1 MTNRHQAAPDMTE
14 TIAKPDSP
22 EPRPQ
27 PAWALELSI
36 GGEPVFGR
44 AEPIVVFD
52 PATEAELT
60 SVPQADAQQVEH
72 AIVAARRAFDDG
84 PWPAMSPDERATVM
98 HRFADCLQE
107 RANELVTAIV
117 YECGTPITQTK
128 IGQVEL
134 PLAILRNY
142 AELARKDRTE
152 YLGPNFDMTP
162 SDSLV
167 AYQPVGVVGV
177 ITAYNFPLV
186 LALRTMGAAL
196 AAGCTVVV
204 APSPK
209 APLSTLMVA
218 RAAEDAGFPPG
229 VVNVVVGGAD
239 VGRVI
244 STHPGVD
251 KVGFTGSR
259 GVGRMIMQQAAE
271 TIKGVM
277 LELGGKTPTL
287 IMPGVDAVPIARRLH
302 TKYLLNAG
310 QACAAPA
317 RVLVPHED
325 YEPFVEASREAY
337 AKIKVGDPWDPKT
350 IVGPLIRP
358 DHREL
363 VERIV
368 EDAVR
373 QGATILAGG
382 GRPPLDRGW
391 YTNPVLVGEVDNR
404 SPIAQEEIF
413 GPIGVLIAYDGIDD
427 GVAKANDVAYGLA
440 ADVFSP
446 DSASG
451 IAIAKRLRAGTVTI
465 NGGGAFRSDAPF
477 GGFKASGIGREYD
490 EWGVRE
496 FLEPQHVQWALR

>member
-1 MTNRHQAAPDMTE
+1 MTE
-14 TIAKPDSP
+14 TITQPDAP
-22 EPRPQ
+22 AARPQ
-27 PAWALELSI
+27 PAWTLDLSI
-36 GGEPVFGR
+36 AGVPVAGRGEPV
-44 AEPIVVFD
+44 VVFD

-60 SVPQADAQQVEH
+60 SLPQADPEQVEH

-84 PWPAMSPDERATVM
+84 PWPRMSLAGRAGVM
-98 HRFADCLQE
+98 HRFADRLEE
-107 RANELVTAIV
+107 RAHELVTAIV
-117 YECGTPITQTK
+117 YECGTPITQTQ

-134 PLAILRNY
+134 PIAILRSY
-142 AELARKDRTE
+142 ADLARKDRTE
-152 YLGPNFDMTP
+152 YLGPNFEMTP

-186 LALRTMGAAL
+186 LALRTIGGAL

-209 APLSTLMVA
+209 APLSTLMAA
-218 RAAEDAGFPPG
+218 RAAEEAGFPPG
-229 VVNVVVGGAD
+229 VVNVVVGGSE

-244 STHPGVD
+244 STHKAVD

-259 GVGRMIMQQAAE
+259 NVGQIIMEQAAS

-287 IMPGVDAVPIARRLH
+287 VMPGVDAARIARRLH

-317 RVLVPHED
+317 RILIPREEHER
-325 YEPFVEASREAY
+325 FVHEGRKAY
-337 AKIKVGDPWDPKT
+337 GGIKVGDPWDPKT
-350 IVGPLIRP
+350 IVGPLIGP
-358 DHREL
+358 DHREH
-363 VERIV
+363 VERV
-368 EDAVR
+368 VQDAVSE
-373 QGATILAGG
+373 GATILAGG
-382 GRPPLDRGW
+382 GRPPLERGW
-391 YTNPVLVGEVDNR
+391 YTNPVLVGGVDNR
-404 SPIAQEEIF
+404 APIAQEEIF
-413 GPIGVLIAYDGIDD
+413 GPVGVLIPYDGIDD
-427 GVAKANDVAYGLA
+427 GVAKANDVVYGLA

-446 DSASG
+446 DAASG
-451 IAIAKRLRAGTVTI
+451 IAIARRLRAGTVTI
-465 NGGGAFRSDAPF
+465 NGGGAFRPDAPF
-477 GGFKASGIGREYD
+477 GGLKASGIGREYG

>member
-1 MTNRHQAAPDMTE
+1 MTD
-14 TIAKPDSP
+14 TIATPDARTA
-22 EPRPQ
+22 RPQ
-27 PAWALELSI
+27 PVWTLELSI
-36 GGEPVFGR
+36 AGSPVPGR
-44 AEPIVVFD
+44 AEPVVVFD
-52 PATEAELT
+52 PATEAELA
-60 SVPQADAQQVEH
+60 SVPCADTEQVEH

-84 PWPAMSPDERATVM
+84 PWPQMSHDERAAVM
-98 HRFADCLQE
+98 HRFADRLQE
-107 RANELVTAIV
+107 RAHELVAAIV
-117 YECGTPITQTK
+117 YECGTPVTQTQ

-134 PLAILRNY
+134 PIAILRSY
-142 AELARKDRTE
+142 ADLARKDRTE

-186 LALRTMGAAL
+186 LALRTMGGAL

-209 APLSTLMVA
+209 APLSTLMMA
-218 RAAEDAGFPPG
+218 RAAEEAGFPPG
-229 VVNVVVGGAD
+229 VVNVVVGGPE
-239 VGRVI
+239 VGRMI
-244 STHPGVD
+244 STHRAVD

-259 GVGRMIMQQAAE
+259 GVGQMILEQAAG

-287 IMPGVDAVPIARRLH
+287 VMPGVEAASIARRLH

-317 RVLVPHED
+317 RILVPRED
-325 YEPFVEASREAY
+325 HDQFVQYSREAY
-337 AKIKVGDPWDPKT
+337 AKIRVGDPWDPKT

-358 DHREL
+358 EHRDR
-363 VERIV
+363 VERFV
-368 EDAVR
+368 QDAISE
-373 QGATILAGG
+373 GATVLAGG
-382 GRPPLDRGW
+382 GRPPLERGW
-391 YTNPVLVGEVDNR
+391 YMNPVLVGDVSGR
-404 SPIAQEEIF
+404 APIAQEEIF
-413 GPIGVLIAYDGIDD
+413 GPVGVLIPYDGIDD
-427 GVAKANDVAYGLA
+427 GVAKANDVAYGLG

-446 DSASG
+446 DAATG
-451 IAIAKRLRAGTVTI
+451 IAIAGRLRAGTVTI
-465 NGGGAFRSDAPF
+465 NGGGAFRPDAPF
-477 GGFKASGIGREYD
+477 GGFKASGIGREYG